1 MLVRARM
8 YQVLGAASGV
18 ASMLLWCIL
27 IFFNPYTD
35 EMNGSAALNTFL
47 MLFLPGCLSLIAII
61 YSYRLL
67 LLIAFMWSVLP
78 SLYLAGTPGI
88 FAWFGVTSLGYL
100 FAYLLAKT
108 HRSG

>member
-1 MLVRARM
+1 MWTRVRM
-8 YQVLGAASGV
+8 YGVIGGASGV

-27 IFFNPYTD
+27 NFFNPYTG
-35 EMNGSAALNTFL
+35 EMNGSAALNTFI

-67 LLIAFMWSVLP
+67 LLIAFVWSVLP

-100 FAYLLAKT
+100 FAYLLART
-108 HRSG
+108 QRSG

>member
-1 MLVRARM
+1 MRARVRM
-8 YQVLGAASGV
+8 HHILGGASGA

-27 IFFNPYTD
+27 NFFNPYND
-35 EMNGSAALNTFL
+35 EINVSAALNTFI
-47 MLFLPGCLSLIAII
+47 MLFLPGCFALIAII
-61 YSYRLL
+61 FSYRVL
-67 LLIAFMWSVLP
+67 LLIAFVWSVLP

-108 HRSG
+108 HRTD